1 MGLVQHLGRV
11 SLAAFVVGL
20 FALILPAPAAADILA
35 GQREEAR
42 PAQPAARPV
51 SPPRRDN
58 GSVKR
63 RTRPAQTPPADK
75 PNTPAR

>member
-1 MGLVQHLGRV
+1 MGIVQQLGRV
-11 SLAAFVVGL
+11 LVAAFVVGL

>member
-1 MGLVQHLGRV
+1 MELRQ
-11 SLAAFVVGL
+11 
-20 FALILPAPAAADILA
+20 ADLLA

-42 PAQPAARPV
+42 RAQPAARPG

-63 RTRPAQTPPADK
+63 RALPAQTPPADK